1 MMDIAQIQK
10 LNEQIGELEAKV
22 KHLSEENSMHLRMRT
37 TVKEELNKVME
48 ENVKW
53 EARFGVER
61 IKRFEAEATLRKIKE
76 SGVPCAFCNATG
88 KVLNSDVEEGVVT
101 NFERE
106 CTHCSGNGMI

>member
-1 MMDIAQIQK
+1 MDIAQIQK
-10 LNEQIGELEAKV
+10 LNEQITDLEAKV
-22 KHLSEENSMHLRMRT
+22 KHLS
-37 TVKEELNKVME
+37 E